1 MTSKGKIHISRQRN
15 VQYRGQWPSTGSDF
29 VTSSYGESGTHLVK
43 NHESQYRTIV
53 TQFKK
58 KMSPWVFCS
67 HTANL
72 KIDSKTLY
80 CILLRSK
87 DTPSI
92 VKHRKD

>member
-58 KMSPWVFCS
+58 KKES
-67 HTANL
+67 L
-72 KIDSKTLY
+72 G
-80 CILLRSK
+80 LL
-87 DTPSI
+87 
-92 VKHRKD
+92 

>member
-15 VQYRGQWPSTGSDF
+15 VQYRGQWPSTGSNF

-58 KMSPWVFCS
+58 KKWVPGSFVA
-67 HTANL
+67 TQQ
-72 KIDSKTLY
+72 IW
-80 CILLRSK
+80 R
-87 DTPSI
+87 
-92 VKHRKD
+92 